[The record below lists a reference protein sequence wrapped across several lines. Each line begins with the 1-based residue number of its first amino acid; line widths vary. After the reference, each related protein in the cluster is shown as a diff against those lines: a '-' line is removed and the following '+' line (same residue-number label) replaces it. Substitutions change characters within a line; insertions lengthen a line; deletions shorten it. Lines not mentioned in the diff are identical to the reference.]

1 MGEVMQN
8 RRTLVILLA
17 LRLFVG
23 LFWMEH
29 GIQKISAGWLLG
41 DTLKPRLI
49 QKSATAQGAP
59 EVYLDHFA
67 MPNSRGLGIL
77 VALGELAIGLALVTG
92 FWMKPAVWGAIFL
105 VLNIK
110 FAFGELNTV
119 QILGSSSFFPLL
131 LGTLA
136 AGYIDTGKQWTIM
149 RFAPFMER
157 FDVR

>member
-1 MGEVMQN
+1 MQT
-8 RRTLVILLA
+8 RSTLIILLA

-23 LFWMEH
+23 LFWLEN
-29 GIQKISAGWLLG
+29 GLNKISAGWLSENK
-41 DTLKPRLI
+41 LKPRLV
-49 QKSATAQGAP
+49 QKSLIAHGVRGA
-59 EVYLDHFA
+59 YLGNFA
-67 MPNSRGLGIL
+67 VPASRGLGIL
-77 VALGELAIGLALVTG
+77 VAVGELAVGIALLTG
-92 FWMKPAVWGAIFL
+92 FWMKPAAWGAIFI

-110 FAFGELNTV
+110 FAFGDLITLKV
-119 QILGSSSFFPLL
+119 LSSSSFFPLL

>member
-1 MGEVMQN
+1 MQN

-23 LFWMEH
+23 LFWLEN
-29 GIQKISAGWLLG
+29 GLNKISAGWLSENK
-41 DTLKPRLI
+41 LKPRLV
-49 QKSATAQGAP
+49 QKSLLAQGVRGA
-59 EVYLDHFA
+59 YLDNFA
-67 MPNSRGLGIL
+67 VPASRGLGIL
-77 VALGELAIGLALVTG
+77 VAVGELAVGIAFLAG
-92 FWMKPAVWGAIFL
+92 FWMKPAAWGAIFL

-110 FAFGELNTV
+110 FAFGDLLTLE
-119 QILGSSSFFPLL
+119 ILSSSSFFPLL
-131 LGTLA
+131 LATLA